1 MRQKLGTIVT
11 LCDVDEKVPVAVA
24 ATTAPGGEQ
33 ACARTL
39 LRSPE
44 VSLLN
49 ATVSLDALYANNEN
63 AGIIV
68 QEKGGDYLIS
78 LKDNQPTILA
88 HVEKQLAGAPL
99 LPTPR
104 KAATAP

>member
-1 MRQKLGTIVT
+1 M
-11 LCDVDEKVPVAVA
+11 PVAVA

-33 ACARTL
+33 ACARIL
-39 LRSPE
+39 LRSAE

-49 ATVSLDALYANNEN
+49 VTVSLDALYANNEN

-68 QEKGGDYLIS
+68 QEKGGDYLVS
-78 LKDNQPTILA
+78 LKDNQPTILPY
-88 HVEKQLAGAPL
+88 VENQLAGAPF

-104 KAATAP
+104 SAATAR

>member
-1 MRQKLGTIVT
+1 M
-11 LCDVDEKVPVAVA
+11 A

-33 ACARTL
+33 ACARAL
-39 LRSPE
+39 LRSDE

-49 ATVSLDALYANNEN
+49 ATVSLDALYTNHEN

-78 LKDNQPTILA
+78 LKDNQPTVLT
-88 HVEKQLAGAPL
+88 HVENQLAGAPF

-104 KAATAP
+104 RVATGP